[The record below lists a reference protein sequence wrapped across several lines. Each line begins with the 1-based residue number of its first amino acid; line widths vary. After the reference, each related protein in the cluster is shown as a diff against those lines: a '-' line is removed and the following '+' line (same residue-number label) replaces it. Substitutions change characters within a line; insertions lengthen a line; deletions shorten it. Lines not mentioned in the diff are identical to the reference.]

1 MFASMRTAIAVFAS
15 AFLAACG
22 GGGSSRTPPS
32 QPSPPISNL
41 VAFMGDSITHL
52 WDLTQYDSG
61 PTLNFGLD
69 GDMLARFQSQVIAA
83 APGVVVIL
91 GGVDDLND
99 YGPAGTSVDSIRS
112 MAAQAQ
118 AAGIRVILCSVMPP
132 TVARFATL
140 NFSLADVQA
149 FNHQLIQVAQQNGY
163 LYADYYDEFLNA
175 DGTVNDSLYVDGLH
189 PNPAGYALMWK
200 VVAPLIQEDLQ

>member
-1 MFASMRTAIAVFAS
+1 MNS
-15 AFLAACG
+15 
-22 GGGSSRTPPS
+22 
-32 QPSPPISNL
+32 
-41 VAFMGDSITHL
+41 
-52 WDLTQYDSG
+52 
-61 PTLNFGLD
+61 
-69 GDMLARFQSQVIAA
+69 
-83 APGVVVIL
+83 
-91 GGVDDLND
+91 
-99 YGPAGTSVDSIRS
+99 
-112 MAAQAQ
+112 

-149 FNHQLIQVAQQNGY
+149 FNHQLIQLAQQNGY

-200 VVAPLIQEDLQ
+200 VVAPLIKEDLQ